1 MKTNKVYNPKRTA
14 FVRDVTR
21 YLLRKI
27 DEQKDTL
34 SKRELPLSDLA
45 EILVW
50 ENYNARTKID
60 RKAETKENARRYLY
74 RRLDVILEELREMSV
89 QPERYPDPFYSLT
102 MTPQRFFAELYE
114 VTGTR
119 ILRQII
125 EQNFNGDYT
134 VVVDTT
140 VLKTVIAE
148 LKEIKKLG
156 DY

>member
-1 MKTNKVYNPKRTA
+1 MKPTA
-14 FVRDVTR
+14 R
-21 YLLRKI
+21 
-27 DEQKDTL
+27 
-34 SKRELPLSDLA
+34 
-45 EILVW
+45 
-50 ENYNARTKID
+50 ID

-74 RRLDVILEELREMSV
+74 RRLDVIIEEIREMKKK
-89 QPERYPDPFYSLT
+89 PERYSDPLYSLT
-102 MTPQRFFAELYE
+102 MTPQRFFVELYE

-119 ILRQII
+119 ILRQVA

-140 VLKTVIAE
+140 VLKTVIAD